1 MKTQGKIRF
10 FLRLA
15 IVPLFAG
22 ALLAQSTPEK
32 ILVVNG
38 KTIGPAVRELDGHSY
53 VDIDTL
59 AQAMSGNVTV
69 EPNRVLLA
77 FPAQVVTA
85 PGVAANV
92 APNPPAPPQQAPQ
105 AARGLSRGFAA
116 AAIGNLAEMR
126 EWRGATTAMITYG
139 MAVSAAL
146 AQSYRDQV
154 QEGLAQASVAATTDE
169 DRSALSLLQSESAQL
184 TNWANGILTARQQ
197 LNGKATV
204 DPNALQND
212 SALAKI
218 QACGQFLNSM
228 LVSGA
233 FADDASCH

>member
-1 MKTQGKIRF
+1 L
-10 FLRLA
+10 LRLA

-22 ALLAQSTPEK
+22 VLFAQSTPEK

-77 FPAQVVTA
+77 IPM
-85 PGVAANV
+85 PVAA
-92 APNPPAPPQQAPQ
+92 AASSPSAQAQQAQFSP
-105 AARGLSRGFAA
+105 RGLSRGFAA
-116 AAIGNLAEMR
+116 AAIGSLAEMR
-126 EWRGATTAMITYG
+126 EWRGATAAMITYG
-139 MAVSAAL
+139 MAVSDTL
-146 AQSYRDQV
+146 AQAYRDQV
-154 QEGLAQASVAATTDE
+154 QEGLAQAGVAATTEE
-169 DRSALSLLQSESAQL
+169 DHNALLLLQDESDKL
-184 TNWANGILTARQQ
+184 TSWANGVLAARQA

-212 SALAKI
+212 PALAKI
-218 QACGQFLNSM
+218 GACGQFLNTM
-228 LVSGA
+228 LVSGS

>member
-1 MKTQGKIRF
+1 MKSQDKLRF

-15 IVPLFAG
+15 IIPVFAG
-22 ALLAQSTPEK
+22 ALFAQSTPDK
-32 ILVVNG
+32 VLVVNG
-38 KTIGPAVRELDGHSY
+38 KTIGPAVRDIDGHSY
-53 VDIDTL
+53 VDLDTL

-77 FPAQVVTA
+77 FPTPVTA
-85 PGVAANV
+85 P
-92 APNPPAPPQQAPQ
+92 APASSSQPALQQPPQS
-105 AARGLSRGFAA
+105 ARGLSRGFAA

-139 MAVSAAL
+139 MAVSDTL

-154 QEGLAQASVAATTDE
+154 QEGLAQAGVAAVTDD
-169 DRSALSLLQSESAQL
+169 DRDALGLLQSESVQL
-184 TNWANGILTARQQ
+184 ANWANTVLAARRE
-197 LNGKATV
+197 LNGKATL

-212 SALAKI
+212 STLAKI

-228 LVSGA
+228 LVSGS
-233 FADDASCH
+233 FADNASCH

>member
-1 MKTQGKIRF
+1 MKSQGKLRF

-15 IVPLFAG
+15 IVPVFAG
-22 ALLAQSTPEK
+22 ALFAQSTPDK

-38 KTIGPAVRELDGHSY
+38 KTIGPAVRNMDGHSY

-69 EPNRVLLA
+69 EPNRVLLSI
-77 FPAQVVTA
+77 PVQVVTA
-85 PGVAANV
+85 PATAASQS
-92 APNPPAPPQQAPQ
+92 AQQQTPQE
-105 AARGLSRGFAA
+105 ARGLSRGFAA

-139 MAVSAAL
+139 MAVSDNL

-154 QEGLAQASVAATTDE
+154 QEGLAQAGVAAATDE
-169 DRSALSLLQSESAQL
+169 DRNALSLLQNESAQL
-184 TNWANGILTARQQ
+184 ANWANTVLAARHE
-197 LNGKATV
+197 LNAKTTL

-233 FADDASCH
+233 FADNANCH

>member
-1 MKTQGKIRF
+1 MTSQGKIQF

-22 ALLAQSTPEK
+22 ALFAQSTPDK

-38 KTIGPAVRELDGHSY
+38 KMIGPAVREMDGHSY

-69 EPNRVLLA
+69 EPNRVVLA
-77 FPAQVVTA
+77 FPM
-85 PGVAANV
+85 PVAASALAV
-92 APNPPAPPQQAPQ
+92 APTPTPQSQPAPQPPQ
-105 AARGLSRGFAA
+105 GLSRGFAA

-139 MAVSAAL
+139 MAVSDAL

-154 QEGLAQASVAATTDE
+154 QEGLAQAGVAAVTDD
-169 DRSALSLLQSESAQL
+169 DRNALGLLQGESAQL
-184 TNWANGILTARQQ
+184 ANWANTVLAARHE

-218 QACGQFLNSM
+218 QTCGQFLNSM

>member
-1 MKTQGKIRF
+1 MKNQGKFQF

-22 ALLAQSTPEK
+22 ALFAQSTPDK

-38 KTIGPAVRELDGHSY
+38 KTIGPAVREMDGHSY

-59 AQAMSGNVTV
+59 AQAVSGNVTV

-77 FPAQVVTA
+77 FPMAVATTA
-85 PGVAANV
+85 PVAA
-92 APNPPAPPQQAPQ
+92 PTPSQPSRPAPQVAQ
-105 AARGLSRGFAA
+105 GLSRGFAA
-116 AAIGNLAEMR
+116 AAIGSLAEMR

-139 MAVSAAL
+139 MAVSDAL
-146 AQSYRDQV
+146 AESYRDQV
-154 QEGLAQASVAATTDE
+154 QEGLAQAGVAAVTDD
-169 DRSALSLLQSESAQL
+169 DRNALGLLQGESAQL
-184 TNWANGILTARQQ
+184 GNWASTVLAARRE
-197 LNGKATV
+197 LNGKMTV

-218 QACGQFLNSM
+218 QTCGQFLNSM

>member
-10 FLRLA
+10 VLRLA

-22 ALLAQSTPEK
+22 ALLAQSTPDK

-85 PGVAANV
+85 PAA
-92 APNPPAPPQQAPQ
+92 APNPPAPSQQSPQ

-169 DRSALSLLQSESAQL
+169 DRSALSLLQNESAQL
-184 TNWANGILTARQQ
+184 TNWANGILAARQQ

-218 QACGQFLNSM
+218 QTCGQFLNSM
-228 LVSGA
+228 IVSGA

>member
-1 MKTQGKIRF
+1 MNTQGKFRF
-10 FLRLA
+10 ILRLA
-15 IVPLFAG
+15 IVPLLAG
-22 ALLAQSTPEK
+22 ALFAQSTPDK

-38 KTIGPAVRELDGHSY
+38 KTIGPAVRDIDGHSY
-53 VDIDTL
+53 VDINTL

-77 FPAQVVTA
+77 FPA
-85 PGVAANV
+85 PVAA
-92 APNPPAPPQQAPQ
+92 PAPAAPSNPSPQAPQ
-105 AARGLSRGFAA
+105 SARGLSRGFAA

-139 MAVSAAL
+139 MAVSDTL

-154 QEGLAQASVAATTDE
+154 QEGLAQAGVAAVTEE
-169 DRSALSLLQSESAQL
+169 DRDALGLLQNESAQL
-184 TNWANGILTARQQ
+184 ANWANGILAARQE

-228 LVSGA
+228 LVSGS
-233 FADDASCH
+233 FADNASCH

>member
-1 MKTQGKIRF
+1 MKSQGKLRF

-15 IVPLFAG
+15 IVPVFAG
-22 ALLAQSTPEK
+22 ALFAQSTPDK

-38 KTIGPAVRELDGHSY
+38 KTIGPAVRDIGGHSY
-53 VDIDTL
+53 VDLDTL
-59 AQAMSGNVTV
+59 AQAMSGNITV
-69 EPNRVLLA
+69 EPTRVLFA
-77 FPAQVVTA
+77 FPT
-85 PGVAANV
+85 PVAA
-92 APNPPAPPQQAPQ
+92 APAAVSNQPVPQQAPEPT
-105 AARGLSRGFAA
+105 RGLSRGFAA

-139 MAVSAAL
+139 MAVSDTL

-154 QEGLAQASVAATTDE
+154 QEGIAQAGVVATTNDDHE
-169 DRSALSLLQSESAQL
+169 ALGLLQSESAQL
-184 TNWANGILTARQQ
+184 ANWANTVLAARRE
-197 LNGKATV
+197 LNGKMTV

-228 LVSGA
+228 LVSGS
-233 FADDASCH
+233 FADNASCH

>member
-1 MKTQGKIRF
+1 MKARLKFRV

-15 IVPLFAG
+15 IIPVFAAALF
-22 ALLAQSTPEK
+22 AQSTPDK
-32 ILVVNG
+32 VLVVNG
-38 KTIGPAVRELDGHSY
+38 RTVGPAVRDIDGHTY
-53 VDIDTL
+53 VNLDTL

-77 FPAQVVTA
+77 FPTPVAATA
-85 PGVAANV
+85 PAA
-92 APNPPAPPQQAPQ
+92 APAPPPTQPQTPEAP
-105 AARGLSRGFAA
+105 RGLSRGFAA

-139 MAVSAAL
+139 MAVSDTL

-154 QEGLAQASVAATTDE
+154 QEGLAQASVVAITDD
-169 DRSALSLLQSESAQL
+169 DREALGLLQSESAQL
-184 TNWANGILTARQQ
+184 ANWANAILAARQE

-218 QACGQFLNSM
+218 QACSQFLNSM
-228 LVSGA
+228 LVSGS
-233 FADDASCH
+233 FADNASCH